1 MALFVDLVALSNGLH
16 GSVQMDSV
24 APPPWNTQSCL
35 KGNKG
40 KEKDIMKR
48 LFSILLAEVLYLV
61 AIVCRW
67 CIVITHFIAYLYTGF
82 FVFMLFLHFTGIA
95 RVLDHY
101 TSTEYIISVGAIIV
115 FFLSRS
121 ILEYLCVKASNAH
134 YRLLNY

>member
-1 MALFVDLVALSNGLH
+1 MLRQVALRII
-16 GSVQMDSV
+16 
-24 APPPWNTQSCL
+24 
-35 KGNKG
+35 
-40 KEKDIMKR
+40 KEKDIMRR

-101 TSTEYIISVGAIIV
+101 TSRSTLSV
-115 FFLSRS
+115 
-121 ILEYLCVKASNAH
+121 
-134 YRLLNY
+134 

>member
-1 MALFVDLVALSNGLH
+1 
-16 GSVQMDSV
+16 
-24 APPPWNTQSCL
+24 
-35 KGNKG
+35 
-40 KEKDIMKR
+40 MKR

-95 RVLDHY
+95 RVLDY
-101 TSTEYIISVGAIIV
+101 TSTEYIVSVGAIIV
-115 FFLSRS
+115 FFLFRS
-121 ILEYLCVKASNAH
+121 VFEYLSAKASNAH

>member
-1 MALFVDLVALSNGLH
+1 
-16 GSVQMDSV
+16 
-24 APPPWNTQSCL
+24 
-35 KGNKG
+35 
-40 KEKDIMKR
+40 MKR

-67 CIVITHFIAYLYTGF
+67 CIVITHFIAYIYTGF

-101 TSTEYIISVGAIIV
+101 TSTEYIVSVGAIIV
-115 FFLSRS
+115 FFLFRS
-121 ILEYLCVKASNAH
+121 IFEYLSVKASNAH